1 MKNKLV
7 AIIVASVFTLFST
20 YLFAGSFNVGVT
32 GSMSSI
38 SATGSE
44 AHGDENTSA
53 SVDHTGILLGSF
65 YAEYEMD
72 GFAIGIEHTP
82 GSADVSEKV
91 RERTET
97 PLSITSSAATQSTE
111 VTRKAQAEIENYYAL
126 YAEIPVMG
134 SLFVRLGMAQ
144 IDVNTLEN
152 LGSNSGSY
160 GNDTIDGINYG
171 AGVKGTMAFND
182 NVQYKFWVEKTDFD
196 TLKLTSSGNSVAAET
211 GIISADLDLASI
223 KFGLGYK
230 F

>member
-7 AIIVASVFTLFST
+7 AIVAASVFTLFST

-32 GSMSSI
+32 TSVSAI

-44 AHGDENTSA
+44 AHGNENTPA
-53 SVDHTGILLGSF
+53 SVDHTGILLGSI
-65 YAEYEMD
+65 YAEYEID
-72 GFAIGIEHTP
+72 GYAIGIEHTP

-97 PLSITSSAATQSTE
+97 PLSITGTAATQSTE
-111 VTRKAQAEIENYYAL
+111 VTRKAQAEIENYYSL
-126 YAEIPVMG
+126 YAEVPVAG

-160 GNDTIDGINYG
+160 GNDTIEGLNYG
-171 AGVKGTMAFND
+171 FGVKGTMAFNE
-182 NVQYKFWVEKTDFD
+182 NVVYKFLVERTDFD
-196 TLKLTSSGNSVAAET
+196 TLKLTSSGNSVAGET
-211 GIISADLDLASI
+211 GVITADLDLASI